1 MRDRLRVVS
10 TELPPRP
17 EVPGDAAPKRRSVTL
32 STPQLFDEVMA
43 GIWRWPDAEAIPQ
56 DERRLSWHACASS
69 FRK

>member
-32 STPQLFDEVMA
+32 STPQLFDE
-43 GIWRWPDAEAIPQ
+43 
-56 DERRLSWHACASS
+56 
-69 FRK
+69 